1 MVELCRRHGMRLK
14 LKPDG
19 RDEMTG
25 RCPFHRD
32 RASSFVVIAGKNL
45 FYCTHCR
52 AGGGALDFVVKAE
65 GCDYRV
71 AAEKLLAAL
80 PAIRKAAF
88 AGHSGVVKRGG
99 GHAAIT

>member
-1 MVELCRRHGMRLK
+1 MVELCRGRGIK
-14 LKPDG
+14 LKSKPDR

-32 RASSFVVIAGKNL
+32 RDSSFVVIPGKNL

-52 AGGGALDFVVKAE
+52 TGGGALDFVVKAE

-71 AAEKLLAAL
+71 AAEKLLATL
-80 PAIRKAAF
+80 P
-88 AGHSGVVKRGG
+88 VKEGY
-99 GHAAIT
+99 GHAANT